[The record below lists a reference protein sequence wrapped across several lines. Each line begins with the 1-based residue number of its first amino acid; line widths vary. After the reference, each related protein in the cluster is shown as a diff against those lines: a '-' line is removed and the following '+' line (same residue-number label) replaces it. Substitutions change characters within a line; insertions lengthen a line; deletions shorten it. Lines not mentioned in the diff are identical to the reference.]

1 MNRLIKWILIMVLLL
16 TGCAN
21 RSPGDVTTPTEP
33 GNMTVPTEKVEVTVP
48 PQSGDETVST
58 ESAVS
63 YTLELELLGD
73 ASMTLEYDQT
83 FVDPGVE
90 AYGTAND
97 GEPEPVAVQVDG
109 TVGAELGD
117 YILTYTASYHGI
129 EKTASRRVAV
139 VDTTP
144 PVITLV
150 PDPEWSYVLPGG
162 EYQEAGFTAADH
174 YDGDLTARV
183 ERRVEGDRIRYTA
196 TDSSGNSVTVYRE
209 ILIDDPIPPELTLKG
224 EKNLEITAGDPWKDP
239 GYHATDNVDGDLT
252 PKVKIFG
259 SVNSA
264 KAGVYTLTYQV
275 SDGYGNTVSAQ
286 RTVTVK
292 APKPQIVEPSGKV
305 IYLTFDDG
313 PSDYTPRLL
322 EILEKYNV
330 KATFFV
336 INTHRM
342 DLLDDIVAGGHTLAL
357 HTKTHRYDKIYSS
370 EEAFFDDLYALQ
382 QIILEKTGVKSML
395 MRFPGGS
402 SNRVSKKYC
411 TGIMTA
417 LTKSVQEHGFRYF
430 DWNVDSDDAG
440 SASTTNQVF
449 ENVKAGVRGKQ
460 YSVVLQHDT
469 RGYSVEAVEKIIIW
483 GLENGYTFLPLDET
497 SPECHHNWVKN

>member
-1 MNRLIKWILIMVLLL
+1 MKHILAWLLILTILLS
-16 TGCAN
+16 GCVRQAPVG
-21 RSPGDVTTPTEP
+21 STLSVDSQTTTAPTVS
-33 GNMTVPTEKVEVTVP
+33 GNLTVPSAPNVSEEPTVP
-48 PQSGDETVST
+48 PEISCD
-58 ESAVS
+58 
-63 YTLELELLGD
+63 LELTLLGQ
-73 ASMTLEYDQT
+73 ANMTLEYGQS
-83 FVDPGVE
+83 FEDPGAQAFVI
-90 AYGTAND
+90 
-97 GEPEPVAVQVDG
+97 
-109 TVGAELGD
+109 GAESVPVQTEGAVLPELGE
-117 YILTYTASYHGI
+117 YIITYRASYQGI
-129 EKTASRRVAV
+129 EKTAQRKVTV

-150 PDPEWSYVLPGG
+150 PDPEGSYVLPGG
-162 EYQEAGFTAADH
+162 EYQEAGFTATDLH
-174 YDGDLTARV
+174 DGDITALV
-183 ERRVEGDRIRYTA
+183 ERRVEGQGIRYTS
-196 TDSSGNSVTVYRE
+196 TDSSGNSVTVYRSFVV
-209 ILIDDPIPPELTLKG
+209 DDPIPPELTLKG
-224 EKNLEITAGDPWKDP
+224 EGTLEIFAGELWKDP
-239 GYHATDNVDGDLT
+239 GFSASDNVDGDLT
-252 PKVKIFG
+252 SKVRLFG
-259 SVNSA
+259 MVDSRTV
-264 KAGVYTLTYQV
+264 GVYTLTYQV

-292 APKPQIVEPSGKV
+292 APKPQIVEPNGKV

-322 EILEKYNV
+322 QIFEKYGV

-336 INTHRM
+336 INTDRM

-357 HTKTHRYDKIYSS
+357 HTKSHRYDKIYSS
-370 EEAFFDDLYALQ
+370 ENAFFEDLYALQ
-382 QIILEKTGVKSML
+382 DIIYQKTGLKSML

-440 SASTTNQVF
+440 SATTSDQVF
-449 ENVKAGVRGKQ
+449 QNVKEGAKANQ

-469 RGYSVEAVEKIIIW
+469 RSYSVEAVEKIIIW

-497 SPECHHNWVKN
+497 SPECHHSWVKN